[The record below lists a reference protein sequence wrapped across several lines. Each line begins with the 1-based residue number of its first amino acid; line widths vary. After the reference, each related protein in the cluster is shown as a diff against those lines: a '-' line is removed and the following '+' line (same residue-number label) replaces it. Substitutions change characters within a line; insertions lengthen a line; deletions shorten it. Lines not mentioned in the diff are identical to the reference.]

1 MNKSDLIRKL
11 AKKHGLPVV
20 LVQKVV
26 NDLFCA
32 IKEDVLAG
40 NTTAI
45 SGFGNFY
52 LKKFNSRRGINVV
65 NGTEMT
71 TPDRQYPV
79 FDPSATF
86 KQAARKRGEKN
97 ENGT

>member
-11 AKKHGLPVV
+11 ANDHGLPVV
-20 LVQKVV
+20 LVQKVI
-26 NDLFCA
+26 NDLFET

-40 NTTAI
+40 NTTTV

-52 LKKFNSRRGINVV
+52 LKTLNSRRSVNVV
-65 NGTEMT
+65 SGTEMV
-71 TPDRQYPV
+71 TPNRRYPA
-79 FDPSATF
+79 FDPSVGF
-86 KQAARKRGEKN
+86 KKAARKRGEEN

>member
-32 IKEDVLAG
+32 IMDDVLEG
-40 NTTAI
+40 NTTTI
-45 SGFGNFY
+45 SGFG
-52 LKKFNSRRGINVV
+52 KFFQKSAGAKRRLNANTGNVITLPPCV
-65 NGTEMT
+65 
-71 TPDRQYPV
+71 YPA
-79 FDPSATF
+79 FDPSVGF
-86 KQAARKRGEKN
+86 KKAARKRGEEN